1 MFKKWT
7 PWIGLGVTL
16 LLVSCGTSDK
26 HNMSPSSAAENQQ
39 ATTGN
44 SSSDMMSG
52 CLMGVMKDVT
62 VTLTDNPSGISAD
75 LIASDVSK
83 IDMIRTAVKHMAE
96 MHSPTN
102 PGGTSGGGE
111 GTGGGHDGHHG
122 AGSVSPK
129 GMGMGSGGMMGGGDH
144 GGMMGGGDQGGA
156 MNGGGCNMNMMANM
170 FQGAVLQEQD
180 IEGGARLNF
189 TTQNAAGLDQLRASV
204 RSHFDDMRNGKC
216 PMMK

>member
-7 PWIGLGVTL
+7 PLIGAGVAL
-16 LLVSCGTSDK
+16 LLVSCGTADK
-26 HNMSPSSAAENQQ
+26 HNMSPSAAAENQQ
-39 ATTGN
+39 VSGDSASG
-44 SSSDMMSG
+44 MMSG

-62 VTLTDNPSGISAD
+62 VTLKDNPSGISAD
-75 LIASDVSK
+75 LIAADASK
-83 IDMIRTAVKHMAE
+83 VDMVRTAVKRMAE

-102 PGGTSGGGE
+102 PGGTNGGGA

-122 AGSVSPK
+122 IGAVSPK

-144 GGMMGGGDQGGA
+144 GGMMGGGDQGGM
-156 MNGGGCNMNMMANM
+156 MNGGGCNMGMMGTM
-170 FQGAVLQEQD
+170 FQGAVLEEQD

-189 TTQNAAGLDQLRASV
+189 TTQDAARLDPLRASV
-204 RSHFDDMRNGKC
+204 RSHFDAMRTGQC